1 MVKVGNKMTRAR
13 QYPWGMVMVDNEA
26 HSDFVKLREMLLRTN
41 MQDLIEKTHYQ
52 HYELY
57 RRNRLVEM
65 GFSDSLT
72 SNGKSLSIS
81 ETYEA
86 KLTELKAEIQ
96 KKEDEIKE
104 TFVAKV
110 KAKEAELK
118 EAEKEV
124 IKLFKKKLFE
134 SNFNRIGSIL
144 SCTRNSLCLRSNM
157 LNKRNE
163 WKKRN
168 AYWRTR

>member
-1 MVKVGNKMTRAR
+1 MVKVGNKLTRAR
-13 QYPWGMVMVDNEA
+13 QYPWGLVLVDNES

-41 MQDLIEKTHYQ
+41 MQDLIERTHLQ

-65 GFSDSLT
+65 GFSDGVT

-86 KLTELKAEIQ
+86 KLVELKAEIQ

-124 IKLFKKKLFE
+124 RQYQ
-134 SNFNRIGSIL
+134 NFFALISQSKSMSFMFQHSFIL
-144 SCTRNSLCLRSNM
+144 
-157 LNKRNE
+157 K
-163 WKKRN
+163 
-168 AYWRTR
+168 